1 MSFLSSNVSITNYIV
16 NGQLEEPVAE
26 TIFERLSSHV
36 IEDIDGE
43 ATDKSVGWTS
53 YDNPFEPD
61 FKGSQF
67 IIGSHFVFSLRIDK
81 KQISPRVILKHYQ
94 KELAKKL
101 KETGRDYLNK
111 GEKKAV
117 KDYVITM
124 LYQRIPASP
133 YIYDMVW
140 NYEKS
145 RISFFSNQ
153 KTANDEFETLF
164 IKSFNLELIRIFPYT
179 SAFFLQN
186 ISDSEKDILN
196 SLKPDSFI

>member
-133 YIYDMVW
+133 YVYDMVW

>member
-16 NGQLEEPVAE
+16 NGKLEDPVVE
-26 TIFERLSSHV
+26 TVSEKLSSHV
-36 IEDIDGE
+36 IEDIDDE
-43 ATDKSVGWTS
+43 STEKSVGWTS

-61 FKGSQF
+61 FQGSTF
-67 IIGSHFVFSLRIDK
+67 VVGSHFVFTLRIDK
-81 KQISPRVILKHYQ
+81 KQISPRIILKHYQ
-94 KELAKKL
+94 KEMIKKL

-117 KDYVITM
+117 KEYVIN
-124 LYQRIPASP
+124 LLHQRIPASP
-133 YIYDMVW
+133 HMYDIVW

-164 IKSFNLELIRIFPYT
+164 IKTFNLELIRIFPYT

-186 ISDSEKDILN
+186 LSDLEKDILN
-196 SLKPDSFI
+196 RLKSDSFI

>member
-43 ATDKSVGWTS
+43 ATEKSVGWTS

-133 YIYDMVW
+133 YVYDMVW

-179 SAFFLQN
+179 SAFFLQD